1 MRSCP
6 PTRPAMPRRTN
17 GANSWRLTDPMLRGE
32 VWWVSFA
39 GSSGGEVRKTRP
51 AVIVSNDVA
60 NQHAN
65 RVQVVPLSSKMDKL
79 YPCEARVI
87 VEDRESKAM
96 ADQIMTVSKERLTE
110 RLGLL
115 SPPELHAVEMA
126 MRIQLGLAA

>member
-1 MRSCP
+1 MR
-6 PTRPAMPRRTN
+6 
-17 GANSWRLTDPMLRGE
+17 RGE

-51 AVIVSNDVA
+51 AIIVSNDVA
-60 NQHAN
+60 NLHAN
-65 RVQVVPLSSKMDKL
+65 RVQVVPVSRKTDKL
-79 YPCEARVI
+79 YPCEARVT
-87 VEDRESKAM
+87 VEGRESKAM

-115 SPPELHAVEMA
+115 SPNELHGVDMA